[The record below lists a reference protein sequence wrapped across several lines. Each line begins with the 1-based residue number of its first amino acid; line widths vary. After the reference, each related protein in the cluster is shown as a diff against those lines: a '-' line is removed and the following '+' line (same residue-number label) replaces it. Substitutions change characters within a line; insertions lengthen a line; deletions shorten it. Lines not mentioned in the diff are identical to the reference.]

1 MTLREQTEALER
13 EMLSPFACL
22 SSQSRGRQTPLEPC
36 PTRTCFQRDIDRII
50 HSKAFRRLKHKTQVF
65 LEPEG
70 DHYRTRM
77 THTIE
82 VSRIARTIARG
93 LRLNEDL
100 AEAAAYGHDL
110 GHTPF
115 GHAGERVLNEI
126 LPGGFAHNEQSLRV
140 VDRLEKGGEGLNLTM
155 EVRDGI
161 LCHTGRKKADTMEG
175 RIVHYADRIAYL
187 NHDIDDAIRGDI
199 LSPQDIPASLRR
211 VLGQTHSQRIDTL
224 VNGLL
229 TYEEEEGEIGLPP
242 LLEEAML
249 EMRDFMFRHVYQNP
263 RAKGE
268 ERKGQWVLTQLYRH
282 FSENADDLPTDYMQ
296 IALQEG
302 AERAACDYVAGM
314 TDRFAVDV
322 FSRLYIPQS
331 WQV

>member
-1 MTLREQTEALER
+1 
-13 EMLSPFACL
+13 
-22 SSQSRGRQTPLEPC
+22 
-36 PTRTCFQRDIDRII
+36 
-50 HSKAFRRLKHKTQVF
+50 
-65 LEPEG
+65 
-70 DHYRTRM
+70 
-77 THTIE
+77 
-82 VSRIARTIARG
+82 
-93 LRLNEDL
+93 
-100 AEAAAYGHDL
+100 
-110 GHTPF
+110 
-115 GHAGERVLNEI
+115 
-126 LPGGFAHNEQSLRV
+126 
-140 VDRLEKGGEGLNLTM
+140 M

-161 LCHTGRKKADTMEG
+161 LCHTGKKKADTMEG

-199 LSPQDIPASLRR
+199 LSPQDIPASLRS

-229 TYEEEEGEIGLPP
+229 TCGEEEGEIGLPP

-322 FSRLYIPQS
+322 FARLYIPQS
-331 WQV
+331 WNK

>member
-1 MTLREQTEALER
+1 MIRKRLEELEERTLQKG
-13 EMLSPFACL
+13 ACL
-22 SSQSRGRQTPLEPC
+22 ASASRGRPKPQEESPS
-36 PTRTCFQRDIDRII
+36 RTCFMRDRDRII

-65 LEPEG
+65 LSPEG
-70 DHYRTRM
+70 DHYRTRL
-77 THTIE
+77 THTLE
-82 VSRIARTIARG
+82 VSQISRTVARG

-100 AEAAAYGHDL
+100 TEAIALGHDL
-110 GHTPF
+110 GHTAF
-115 GHAGERVLNEI
+115 GHAGEQALREVV
-126 LPGGFAHNEQSLRV
+126 PGGFAHNEQSLRV

-161 LCHTGRKKADTMEG
+161 LCHTGKKKADTMEG

-199 LSPQDIPASLRR
+199 LSPQDIPASLRS

-229 TYEEEEGEIGLPP
+229 TYGEEEGEIGLPP

-268 ERKGQWVLTQLYRH
+268 ERKGQWVLTRLYRH

-331 WQV
+331 WNK

>member
-1 MTLREQTEALER
+1 MELRQQQEQLEAVT
-13 EMLSPFACL
+13 LSPRACRAA
-22 SSQSRGRQTPLEPC
+22 QTRGRARPETEC
-36 PTRTCFQRDIDRII
+36 GIRTCFQRDTDRIVY
-50 HSKAFRRLKHKTQVF
+50 SKAFRRLKHKTQVF
-65 LEPEG
+65 LQPLG

-77 THTIE
+77 THTLE
-82 VSRIARTIARG
+82 VSRIARTIARA
-93 LRLNEDL
+93 LALNEDL
-100 AEAAAYGHDL
+100 TEAIALGHDL
-110 GHTPF
+110 GHTAF
-115 GHAGERVLNEI
+115 GHAGEEALREVV
-126 LPGGFAHNEQSLRV
+126 PGGFAHNEQSLRV

-161 LCHTGRKKADTMEG
+161 LCHTGKKKADTMEG

-199 LSPQDIPASLRR
+199 LSPQDIPASLRS

-229 TYEEEEGEIGLPP
+229 TCGEEEGEIGLPP

-322 FSRLYIPQS
+322 FARLYIPQS
-331 WQV
+331 WNK